1 MPTEDI
7 CQNFNELRSDLVLLY
22 ELKLGL
28 STCEY
33 ELQALRHQYEALAP
47 GKTLE
52 IPPSLLSNNDS
63 TVPAEDISVRPKT
76 LSEVIDV
83 VGSAATP
90 MQSSSNSKSGVLL
103 SENVFSRNSV
113 ISPEKSIASCHLQ
126 HQPVVHQQNPSLN
139 NRPSL
144 VMDLPVQHSEKSI
157 SQFKWQQELLM
168 MRNTCQL
175 DETTPVYNLSN
186 HGIMQLFE
194 LREAQRLSIASSFMK
209 KIEDFEELSR
219 RCDNED
225 CLRKKQELQERLV
238 PKTESQTDIEMT
250 IQRLQDEAKLR
261 IQQKEDQ
268 IDQKLKEMQTIQEKE
283 LQEDLKKKTLELQI
297 VEAKRRNEI
306 SSGRLESLLKS
317 LKESMTSC
325 LEKDSFLKSFEMK
338 LNRVT
343 ALKTQFQV
351 VASSLNYGD
360 PLSSTVRGENIV
372 KQIEDL
378 VEVIKEDIS
387 KNNAI
392 VQAKNAPAQPPPEPT
407 LRSSEVKQE
416 QRSDPH
422 ERLQGKPIDANEGHK
437 DVDFVHKE
445 DLTIYSQLQAELQ
458 QYEVS
463 AAAFSSDLS
472 LKTLRFELQ
481 KAVLHPVNEI
491 SDQSG
496 QHLQDKLDRLRN
508 LLQGNAVQ
516 ISSRTVRANEH
527 PGGYEYCANL
537 LARRLVAQGEDQ
549 VNVNPKAAFPIAAII
564 SELWLEFPVFGRLVL
579 AHFYRQCPYIVPY
592 YLPQK
597 EGQSNED
604 YYKSL
609 GYRYSGGKVEQQP
622 AYLKRMSGVVRLY
635 AAILISVP
643 RRNQPHPHG
652 LEHAWRYLAAL
663 LNLPPRN
670 DITATILVEFLTVT
684 GAAMSREYGRQFQK
698 MLHLI
703 CTDYFTMIRNVTPKG
718 SGGGPVTRLEEFL
731 HESITK
737 GGIPPP
743 AGQLP
748 PRFW

>member
-1 MPTEDI
+1 MSA
-7 CQNFNELRSDLVLLY
+7 NNEHEMEKSP
-22 ELKLGL
+22 LKEIVTSLGRTPKGQIVYDRDPL
-28 STCEY
+28 
-33 ELQALRHQYEALAP
+33 
-47 GKTLE
+47 
-52 IPPSLLSNNDS
+52 IP
-63 TVPAEDISVRPKT
+63 IK
-76 LSEVIDV
+76 
-83 VGSAATP
+83 
-90 MQSSSNSKSGVLL
+90 QSSSNSKSGVLL
-103 SENVFSRNSV
+103 SEDIFSRHSAV
-113 ISPEKSIASCHLQ
+113 SPEKSIVSCDLE
-126 HQPVVHQQNPSLN
+126 HQSSVHQQNPSLN

-144 VMDLPVQHSEKSI
+144 FMDLRVQHTEKSI
-157 SQFKWQQELLM
+157 NQFKWQQELLM

-194 LREAQRLSIASSFMK
+194 LKEAQRLSMASNFMK
-209 KIEDFEELSR
+209 KIEDFKELSR
-219 RCDNED
+219 RCDDED
-225 CLRKKQELQERLV
+225 CLRKKQELEERLV

-250 IQRLQDEAKLR
+250 IQRLQDEARLR

-268 IDQKLKEMQTIQEKE
+268 IDQKLKEMQSIQEKE
-283 LQEDLKKKTLELQI
+283 LQEDLKKKTLELQ
-297 VEAKRRNEI
+297 VAEAKRRNGV
-306 SSGRLESLLKS
+306 SSSRLESLLKA
-317 LKESMTSC
+317 LNESITSC
-325 LEKDSFLKSFEMK
+325 LEKDSFLQSIQMK

-343 ALKTQFQV
+343 ALKAQFQV
-351 VASSLNYGD
+351 VASSLNYDD
-360 PLSSTVRGENIV
+360 PLSSAVRGENIV

-378 VEVIKEDIS
+378 VDVIKEDIS

-392 VQAKNAPAQPPPEPT
+392 VHAKNAPAQPPPEPA
-407 LRSSEVKQE
+407 LRSSEVGQV
-416 QRSDPH
+416 QRSDPR
-422 ERLQGKPIDANEGHK
+422 ERLQEKTNDANGGNQ
-437 DVDFVHKE
+437 DLDFVHRE
-445 DLTIYSQLQAELQ
+445 DLVIYSQLQEELH
-458 QYEVS
+458 QYE
-463 AAAFSSDLS
+463 ANADTFSSDLS
-472 LKTLRFELQ
+472 MKTLRFELQ

-496 QHLQDKLDRLRN
+496 QHLQDKLDRLRS
-508 LLQGNAVQ
+508 LLQGNAVY
-516 ISSRTVRANEH
+516 ISTRTIVANKH

-549 VNVNPKAAFPIAAII
+549 VNANPKAAFPIAAII

-579 AHFYRQCPYIVPY
+579 AHFYRQCPYLVPY

-609 GYRYSGGKVEQQP
+609 GYKYSGGKVEQQP
-622 AYLKRMSGVVRLY
+622 TYLKRMSGVVRLY

-643 RRNQPHPHG
+643 RRSQPHPHG

-663 LNLPPRN
+663 VNLPPRN
-670 DITATILVEFLTVT
+670 DITATILVEFLTVA

-703 CTDYFTMIRNVTPKG
+703 CTDYFIMIRNVTPKG